1 MLLSQS
7 QSSGQTRRW
16 GGLKNNKPMLPKV
29 AANLSGLLPKLRI
42 PIQSGRVFRL
52 EAGHRSGVKPA
63 TIPR

>member
-1 MLLSQS
+1 MMSWYSCDLAYERNPQQQAEYSTTSLRMR
-7 QSSGQTRRW
+7 G
-16 GGLKNNKPMLPKV
+16 
-29 AANLSGLLPKLRI
+29 LRI